1 MFQLFTQDNMVQYPV
16 TKMPEMDY
24 VQRSYMRE
32 LLNVE
37 DYYHNRVYAVKGQHL
52 LNQILY
58 HLSAPYEYNP
68 ERFVE
73 VVRDRAQYVANAF
86 NITSDIHPGQIHDGT
101 FYGPGCPEILIYD
114 DGYFDPYQIEKHW
127 RNAVPV
133 RPLLHP
139 RSDMKLLLP
148 NGRDV
153 TDEKGLAVVTINLP
167 LLVFQYR
174 CFMKEQMLKK
184 TEGQLGGTH
193 FIHMYVLP
201 NMNYQSTDL
210 TVINRAMNLYYGA
223 PLGQPRFKHAFKI
236 VDLTSH
242 LDRVLIK
249 HLKYL
254 EGTPVPYAAVLD
266 TLPTVTGATSYNALR
281 LPEFAP
287 TRQIWW
293 AMFTS
298 RLSIIKFL
306 IDLCGKK
313 GIARNKGEIVQ
324 LQRDIKRLE
333 RENVLVDKLPQ
344 DLYYD
349 VKFIMDEIM
358 SI

>member
-16 TKMPEMDY
+16 TKMPETDY

-32 LLNVE
+32 MLNVE
-37 DYYHNRVYAVKGQHL
+37 DYYHNRVYAVKSQHL

-58 HLSAPYEYNP
+58 HLTAPYEYSP
-68 ERFVE
+68 DRFVE
-73 VVRDRAQYVANAF
+73 VVRTRAPYVANVF
-86 NITSDIHPGQIHDGT
+86 NITSDIHYGSIHDGT

-127 RNAVPV
+127 KNAVAV

-153 TDEKGLAVVTINLP
+153 TAEKGLAVVAINLP

-174 CFMKEQMLKK
+174 CFVRDQMVKQ
-184 TEGQLGGTH
+184 TEGQLSSAH

-201 NMNYQSTDL
+201 NMTYQSADL
-210 TVINRAMNLYYGA
+210 AVLNRLMNIYYGA
-223 PLGQPRFKHAFKI
+223 PFGQPGFKHAFRI
-236 VDLTSH
+236 VDLTPQ
-242 LDRVLIK
+242 LDRMLSKLIGTVRNANMPFAAA
-249 HLKYL
+249 L
-254 EGTPVPYAAVLD
+254 ETF
-266 TLPTVTGATSYNALR
+266 PTVTGTTMYNVLR
-281 LPEFAP
+281 LPDFVP
-287 TRQIWW
+287 VSQLWW

-298 RLSIIKFL
+298 RIFIMKFL
-306 IDLCGKK
+306 IDIGGDRGKH
-313 GIARNKGEIVQ
+313 RNRGEIVQ
-324 LQRDIKRLE
+324 LQRIIKRL
-333 RENVLVDKLPQ
+333 RNENILQAKLPQ

-349 VKFIMDEIM
+349 VNLVLDEIM